1 MSKNIKYLN
10 NFIADKVEKVKE
22 KEIKILTDFLEPPE
36 VLYSQALLKQERDDL
51 LYFFYGAHEE
61 AERKRLC
68 LAPFGRKIEAADFDI
83 LILEAKAKKLM
94 REISHRDLL
103 GALMGSGI
111 KREKTGDIFV
121 DKDTCI
127 LVLDRKIAI
136 YLADNFPLIK
146 GNSFDCKLLE
156 VADYNFPK
164 QSLEEM
170 TLSISSWRLD
180 NFLAKA
186 WSCSRGQAQSYIQAG
201 RVKVNH
207 LESFKA
213 DQILKEDDLVSLRGK
228 GRFVIAQ
235 AAGQSKKG
243 NYRVL
248 INKFL

>member
-1 MSKNIKYLN
+1 MSKNIKYIN
-10 NFIADKVEKVKE
+10 NFIADKIEKVRD
-22 KEIKILTDFLEPPE
+22 KEIKILTDFMEPPE
-36 VLYSQALLKQERDDL
+36 ALYSQALLKQERDSL
-51 LYFFYGAHEE
+51 LYFFYGAYEG

-68 LAPFGRKIEAADFDI
+68 LAPLGSNIEDADFDI
-83 LILEAKAKKLM
+83 LILEARAKKLM
-94 REISHRDLL
+94 NEISHRDLL

-136 YLADNFPLIK
+136 YLADNFPMVK
-146 GNSFDCKLLE
+146 GNSFECKLLE
-156 VADYNFPK
+156 VSDYSFPE

-170 TLSISSWRLD
+170 TVSISSWRLD
-180 NFLAKA
+180 NFIAKA
-186 WSCSRGQAQSYIQAG
+186 WFCSRGQAQSYIQAG

-207 LESFKA
+207 LECLKS
-213 DQILKEDDLVSLRGK
+213 DQVLKEDDLVSLRGK
-228 GRFVIAQ
+228 GRFTIVQ
-235 AAGQSKKG
+235 ASGQSKKG